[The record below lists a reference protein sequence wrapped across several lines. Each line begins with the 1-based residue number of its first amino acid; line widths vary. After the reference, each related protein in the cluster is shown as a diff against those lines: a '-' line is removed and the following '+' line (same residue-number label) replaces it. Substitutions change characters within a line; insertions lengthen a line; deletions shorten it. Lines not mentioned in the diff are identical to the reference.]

1 MKILVLGAGRMGSVV
16 AYDLLRSPGV
26 RGVVLADARR
36 EALRA
41 VQQRLRNARLRVQR
55 LEAEDSR
62 GVLAALR
69 AADAAVCALPY
80 RYNEALTRI
89 AIEAGTHLCDL
100 GGSHELVARQQRLDP
115 AARRCGVTI
124 LPDCG
129 LAPGLT
135 SVIVAHGVRLFRRVA
150 RVAIYTGGLPQQPRP
165 PLNYQLFFSPEGLIN
180 EYAEPVRVL
189 RAGRLVEVE
198 PLSEVE
204 EIHFRGFG
212 PLEAFNTSG
221 GSSTLVETYRGR
233 VRDLT
238 EKTIR
243 YPGHCAQLQALR
255 ALGFFSSA
263 PIKLNG
269 QRIVPRRVLETLLER
284 TIGNEVPDV
293 LFLRVV
299 LWGQTQRG
307 RRCVVYELIDRY
319 DWRHKMTAM
328 MRTTA
333 FPASIAAQ
341 WLAQGKLPAGVQ
353 RPEVALPAEAFL
365 QELAWRGLRVRRRWQ
380 RGEW

>member
-1 MKILVLGAGRMGSVV
+1 MKILVLGAGRMGSAV

-26 RGVVLADARR
+26 ASVVVTDERR

-41 VQQRLRNARLRVQR
+41 VQRQLRNARLKVQQ
-55 LEAEDSR
+55 LKAEDRR
-62 GVLAALR
+62 GVVAALR
-69 AADAAVCALPY
+69 ASDAAVSALPY
-80 RYNEALTRI
+80 RYNEALTRAAI
-89 AIEAGTHLCDL
+89 AAGTHLCDL
-100 GGSHELVARQQRLDP
+100 GGSSELVARQQQLDRV
-115 AARRCGVTI
+115 ARRRGVTI

-135 SVIVAHGVRLFRRVA
+135 SVIVAHGVRFFRRVE
-150 RVAIYTGGLPQQPRP
+150 RIAIYTGGLPQRPRA

-189 RAGRLVEVE
+189 RGGRLIEVE
-198 PLSEVE
+198 PLSELE

-212 PLEAFNTSG
+212 KLEAFNTSG

-255 ALGFFSSA
+255 ALGFFSSE
-263 PIKLNG
+263 PVKLDG
-269 QRIVPRRVLETLLER
+269 HSIVPRRVLETLLER
-284 TIGNEVPDV
+284 TLGDQVPDV
-293 LFLRVV
+293 LFLRVA
-299 LWGQTQRG
+299 LWGQIQRG
-307 RRCVVYELIDRY
+307 RRCVVYELLDRY
-319 DWRHKMTAM
+319 DGQHKMTAM

-341 WLAQGKLPAGVQ
+341 WMAQGKLPAGVQ
-353 RPEVALPAEAFL
+353 RPEVALPAEVFL
-365 QELAWRGLRVRRRWQ
+365 QELAWRGLRIRQRWQ
-380 RGEW
+380 RG

>member
-1 MKILVLGAGRMGSVV
+1 MRILVFGAGRMGSAV

-26 RGVVLADARR
+26 AGVLVVDGRR

-41 VQQRLRNARLRVQR
+41 LQRWLRDARLRVEQ
-55 LEAEDSR
+55 LEAEDR
-62 GVLAALR
+62 GSVVAALR
-69 AADAAVCALPY
+69 ACDAAVNALPY
-80 RYNEALTRI
+80 RYNEALARAAI
-89 AIEAGTHLCDL
+89 AAGTHLCDL
-100 GGSHELVARQQRLDP
+100 GGSHEMVARQQRLDP
-115 AARRCGVTI
+115 AARRRGVTI

-135 SVIVAHGVRLFRRVA
+135 SVLVAHGVRLLRRVE
-150 RVAIYTGGLPQQPRP
+150 RIAIYTGGLPQRPRP

-189 RAGRLVEVE
+189 RGGRLIKVE
-198 PLSEVE
+198 PLTELE

-212 PLEAFNTSG
+212 KLEAFNTSG
-221 GSSTLVETYRGR
+221 GSSTLVESYRRR

-243 YPGHCAQLQALR
+243 YPGHCGQLQALR
-255 ALGFFSSA
+255 ALGFFSSK
-263 PIKLNG
+263 PIKLDG
-269 QRIVPRRVLETLLER
+269 QEVVPRRVLEILLEG
-284 TIGNEVPDV
+284 TLGSEVPDV
-293 LFLRVV
+293 VFVRVA

-307 RRCVVYELIDRY
+307 RRSVVYELDARY
-319 DWRHKMTAM
+319 DRLRKMTAM

-353 RPEVALPAEAFL
+353 RPEVALPADAFL
-365 QELAWRGLRVRRRWQ
+365 QQLAWRGLRVQQRWQ
-380 RGEW
+380 RG